1 MMCFL
6 NEGVA
11 LLREG
16 LQRSPYNFKLKLLL
30 FLLYLELG
38 AAQRNKTLAASFVL
52 RCRFSF
58 SFRKNT
64 ICFAQTGPDT
74 HSRSKRNADKAGRFP
89 QAISTTRGISGS
101 HCTCGISRTT
111 RSSTWCCRRRCARA
125 TTMLRGRCEE
135 TTPDKT
141 IS

>member
-1 MMCFL
+1 MCFL

-38 AAQRNKTLAASFVL
+38 AAQRNKTLATSSFVL
-52 RCRFSF
+52 RCRFF
-58 SFRKNT
+58 SGLKNT
-64 ICFAQTGPDT
+64 ICFAKTDPDT
-74 HSRSKRNADKAGRFP
+74 HSRRKRSADKAGRFL

-101 HCTCGISRTT
+101 HCT
-111 RSSTWCCRRRCARA
+111 
-125 TTMLRGRCEE
+125 
-135 TTPDKT
+135 
-141 IS
+141 

>member
-38 AAQRNKTLAASFVL
+38 AAEPEQNDCCFFFCVALPVFSSRL
-52 RCRFSF
+52 R
-58 SFRKNT
+58 NT
-64 ICFAQTGPDT
+64 IFFAKTGSGHT
-74 HSRSKRNADKAGRFP
+74 HRVGEEKR
-89 QAISTTRGISGS
+89 
-101 HCTCGISRTT
+101 
-111 RSSTWCCRRRCARA
+111 
-125 TTMLRGRCEE
+125 
-135 TTPDKT
+135 
-141 IS
+141 